1 MPFPPDVVN
10 RSHAQDLCHFVV
22 IAIAIGLLHPLG
34 TDVVRS
40 QAVRYPHRL
49 DSIGEAQKVVDFR
62 VIGPQSLMA
71 AHHPAIGSSG
81 AKLLGMRRRQ
91 PATKRLRNTGIVNDD
106 REPLLT
112 TPAPPIPPRTWE
124 YFREGIALGLPAPI
138 THNPITVRPRHRRL
152 WHHATHHTGH
162 QHHNSRHQRPPA
174 PPIHQASPMPTTQI
188 HQPRDRRRMNR
199 VGEGSGT
206 TLPHT
211 HPVTDNLDHHR
222 SVNLHRLGLIGTHRV
237 IGLQTTQRRNRL
249 RRRHHRR
256 IPGE

>member
-112 TPAPPIPPRTWE
+112 TPAWVCPPPSPTTR
-124 YFREGIALGLPAPI
+124 LPSGP
-138 THNPITVRPRHRRL
+138 
-152 WHHATHHTGH
+152 ATADCGTTPHTTPAT
-162 QHHNSRHQRPPA
+162 NTTTADTNAHQR
-174 PPIHQASPMPTTQI
+174 
-188 HQPRDRRRMNR
+188 RRFIKL
-199 VGEGSGT
+199 
-206 TLPHT
+206 LPCQQLKST
-211 HPVTDNLDHHR
+211 SPVT
-222 SVNLHRLGLIGTHRV
+222 
-237 IGLQTTQRRNRL
+237 
-249 RRRHHRR
+249 
-256 IPGE
+256 EEE